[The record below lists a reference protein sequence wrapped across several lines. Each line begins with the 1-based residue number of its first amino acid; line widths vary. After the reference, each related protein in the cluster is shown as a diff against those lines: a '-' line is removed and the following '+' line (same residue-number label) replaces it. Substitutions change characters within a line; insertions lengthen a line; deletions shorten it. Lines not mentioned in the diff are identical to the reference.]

1 MSTNIQKMS
10 GNRVIAS
17 VDYGDIGIGGVSDN
31 YFVFVLVVL
40 VVIMSDLKSS
50 PIFFGERPRGPT

>member
-1 MSTNIQKMS
+1 MLTN
-10 GNRVIAS
+10 G
-17 VDYGDIGIGGVSDN
+17 GIGIGGVSDN